1 MKVINKIKKLIC
13 TMLGILCLVLAFLG
27 VLLPILPTAPFV
39 LLASILFA
47 QNDKIK
53 NKLLKSK
60 LFGDFFLDKEKR
72 QGLSLGVKCFLIVL
86 CWVSITFSI
95 CLVNKTVATLILFAI
110 GIITTISLL
119 FSKTKTIDKWYLKV
133 ICFKNWCLF

>member
-13 TMLGILCLVLAFLG
+13 TVLGILCLVLAFLG

-95 CLVNKTVATLILFAI
+95 CLVNKTVVTLILFAI

-119 FSKTKTIDKWYLKV
+119 FSKTKTIDK
-133 ICFKNWCLF
+133 

>member
-95 CLVNKTVATLILFAI
+95 CLVNKTVVTLILFAI

-119 FSKTKTIDKWYLKV
+119 FSKTKTIDK
-133 ICFKNWCLF
+133 

>member
-13 TMLGILCLVLAFLG
+13 TVLGILCLVLAFLG

-95 CLVNKTVATLILFAI
+95 CLVNKTVVTAILFAI

-119 FSKTKTIDKWYLKV
+119 FSKTKTADK
-133 ICFKNWCLF
+133 

>member
-13 TMLGILCLVLAFLG
+13 TILGILCLVLAFLG

-72 QGLSLGVKCFLIVL
+72 QGLSLGVKCFLIVI

-95 CLVNKTVATLILFAI
+95 CLVNKTVVTSILFAI

-119 FSKTKTIDKWYLKV
+119 FSKTKTIDK
-133 ICFKNWCLF
+133 

>member
-27 VLLPILPTAPFV
+27 VLLPILLTAPFV

-119 FSKTKTIDKWYLKV
+119 FSKTKTIDK
-133 ICFKNWCLF
+133 

>member
-13 TMLGILCLVLAFLG
+13 TILGILCLVLAFLG
-27 VLLPILPTAPFV
+27 VLLPILPTAPFI

-95 CLVNKTVATLILFAI
+95 CLVNKTVVTAILFAI

-119 FSKTKTIDKWYLKV
+119 FSKTKTIDK
-133 ICFKNWCLF
+133 

>member
-53 NKLLKSK
+53 SKLLKSK

-86 CWVSITFSI
+86 CWVSINFSI
-95 CLVNKTVATLILFAI
+95 CLVNKTVVTLILFAI

-119 FSKTKTIDKWYLKV
+119 FSKTKTIDK
-133 ICFKNWCLF
+133 

>member
-13 TMLGILCLVLAFLG
+13 TVLGILCLVLAFLG

-95 CLVNKTVATLILFAI
+95 CLVNKTVVTAILFAI

-119 FSKTKTIDKWYLKV
+119 FSKTKTIDK
-133 ICFKNWCLF
+133 

>member
-13 TMLGILCLVLAFLG
+13 TVLGILCLVLAFLG

-53 NKLLKSK
+53 ILILAKCLRYL
-60 LFGDFFLDKEKR
+60 LFGK
-72 QGLSLGVKCFLIVL
+72 I
-86 CWVSITFSI
+86 
-95 CLVNKTVATLILFAI
+95 A
-110 GIITTISLL
+110 
-119 FSKTKTIDKWYLKV
+119 
-133 ICFKNWCLF
+133 

>member
-13 TMLGILCLVLAFLG
+13 TVLGILCLVLAFLG

-95 CLVNKTVATLILFAI
+95 CLVNKTAVTAILFAI

-119 FSKTKTIDKWYLKV
+119 FSKTKTIDK
-133 ICFKNWCLF
+133 

>member
-1 MKVINKIKKLIC
+1 
-13 TMLGILCLVLAFLG
+13 MLGILCLVLAFLG

-39 LLASILFA
+39 LLASILLA

-95 CLVNKTVATLILFAI
+95 CLVNKTVVTLILFAI

-119 FSKTKTIDKWYLKV
+119 FSKTKTIDK
-133 ICFKNWCLF
+133 

>member
-39 LLASILFA
+39 LLASILLA

-95 CLVNKTVATLILFAI
+95 CLVNKTVVTLILFAI

-119 FSKTKTIDKWYLKV
+119 FSKTKTIDK
-133 ICFKNWCLF
+133 

>member
-13 TMLGILCLVLAFLG
+13 TILGILCLVLAFLG

-72 QGLSLGVKCFLIVL
+72 QGLSLGVKCFLIVI

-95 CLVNKTVATLILFAI
+95 CLVNKTVVTSILFAI

-119 FSKTKTIDKWYLKV
+119 FSKTKTADK
-133 ICFKNWCLF
+133 

>member
-13 TMLGILCLVLAFLG
+13 TILGILCLVLAFLG

-72 QGLSLGVKCFLIVL
+72 QGLSLGVKCFLIVI

-95 CLVNKTVATLILFAI
+95 CLVNKTVVTLILFTI

-119 FSKTKTIDKWYLKV
+119 FSKTKTIDK
-133 ICFKNWCLF
+133 

>member
-72 QGLSLGVKCFLIVL
+72 QGLSLGIKCFLIVL

-95 CLVNKTVATLILFAI
+95 CLVNKTVVTLILFAI

-119 FSKTKTIDKWYLKV
+119 FSKTKTIDK
-133 ICFKNWCLF
+133 